1 MREIGCAST
10 LLAHPPLKSK
20 GATWNRLLKSGL
32 ISFKMSIRIRMKQKK
47 LKFAYLNI
55 NRFNPA
61 LSDGV
66 SASSLELLQ
75 FLRGQG
81 HEAHILTYC
90 THEPFKQNIFYRVVQ
105 QYAPEL
111 QGKKLKSFSYAM
123 DNIAVYE
130 ELLPFNQTE
139 LFQNQK
145 YILKSMIQK
154 ITETGINY
162 LITVED
168 DFLSLLPGSAL
179 GIPGAHFFHS
189 AAYLSSYQ
197 HDPFLLKFLKKRN
210 LFAVSGF
217 MRAKIKKEL
226 GFDTD
231 LWYPLFDL
239 EKYRINKS
247 GDQSNRL
254 GYYSAGKHKGDD
266 IVNRLISAI
275 PDWKFAV
282 IGQYYTHGFAKIPKN
297 LECWGDNPDFKSFY
311 DSIDLLLVPSLIEE
325 GFPRVILEAAAN
337 GIPVVANSLGGIPEA
352 LGDSGILVE
361 LGTTELERPD
371 IDKLTAIYRESIERI
386 GADKGFYRE
395 LRQKALK
402 RARAYEGKQAELSKK
417 NLEKMLG
424 G

>member
-1 MREIGCAST
+1 MREIGFAFY

-20 GATWNRLLKSGL
+20 GAAWNRLLKSAL

-61 LSDGV
+61 LCDGV
-66 SASSLELLQ
+66 SASTLELLQ
-75 FLRGQG
+75 FLTGQG

-90 THEPFKQNIFYRVVQ
+90 THEPYKQINFNHTISQ
-105 QYAPEL
+105 HEPEL
-111 QGKKLKSFSYAM
+111 LGKGLKSFSYMM
-123 DNIAVYE
+123 DNIVIYE
-130 ELLPFNQTE
+130 ELLPFNQPE
-139 LFQNQK
+139 LFENQN
-145 YILKSMIQK
+145 YILKAMNQK
-154 ITETGINY
+154 ITEKEINF

-168 DFLSLLPGSAL
+168 DVISLLPGSVL

-197 HDPFLLKFLKKRN
+197 HIPFFLKYLKKRN

-217 MRAKIKKEL
+217 LQAKIKKEL
-226 GFDTD
+226 GLDTG
-231 LWYPLFDL
+231 LWNPLFDL
-239 EKYRINKS
+239 EKYRIKKS
-247 GDQSNRL
+247 CNQSNQL

-266 IVNRLISAI
+266 IFNQLVLDISSSN
-275 PDWKFAV
+275 FTV
-282 IGQYYTHGFAKIPKN
+282 IGQFYTHSFGRLPDN
-297 LECWGDNPDFKSFY
+297 LTLQGDNPDFKRFY
-311 DSIDLLLVPSLIEE
+311 DTIGVLLVPSLIEE

-361 LGTTELERPD
+361 LGAAELGRPD
-371 IDKLTAIYRESIERI
+371 INKLTAIYRESIEHI
-386 GADKGFYRE
+386 STDKGFYRE
-395 LRQKALK
+395 LQQKAVN
-402 RARAYEGKQAELSKK
+402 RAKTYESKQAELSIK
-417 NLEKMLG
+417 NLKEMLG

>member
-1 MREIGCAST
+1 
-10 LLAHPPLKSK
+10 
-20 GATWNRLLKSGL
+20 
-32 ISFKMSIRIRMKQKK
+32 
-47 LKFAYLNI
+47 
-55 NRFNPA
+55 
-61 LSDGV
+61 
-66 SASSLELLQ
+66 LLQ

-90 THEPFKQNIFYRVVQ
+90 THEPFKQNIFYRAVQ
-105 QYAPEL
+105 QHDPEL
-111 QGKKLKSFSYAM
+111 QGKKLKSFSYVM

-130 ELLPFNQTE
+130 ELLPFDQTE
-139 LFQNQK
+139 LFQNQNH
-145 YILKSMIQK
+145 ILKSMNKK
-154 ITETGINY
+154 ISETEIDY

-168 DFLSLLPGSAL
+168 DILSLLPGSVL

-189 AAYLSSYQ
+189 ATYLSSYH
-197 HDPFLLKFLKKRN
+197 HDPFMLKFLKKRN
-210 LFAVSGF
+210 LFAVSSF
-217 MRAKIKKEL
+217 MQAKIKKEL
-226 GFDTD
+226 GLDTD

-239 EKYRINKS
+239 EKYRTKKS
-247 GDQSNRL
+247 CVPNNRV

-275 PDWKFAV
+275 PDWKFTV
-282 IGQYYTHGFAKIPKN
+282 IGQYYTHGFVKIPKN

-352 LGDSGILVE
+352 LGESGILVE
-361 LGTTELERPD
+361 VEAAELERHD
-371 IDKLTAIYRESIERI
+371 IDKLAAIYRESIERI
-386 GADKGFYRE
+386 GTDMGFLQE
-395 LRQKALK
+395 LQQKAVK

-417 NLEKMLG
+417 NLKKMLG